1 MARHYSKTVADG
13 LKVKFRVALLLIMSI
28 AMQNG
33 QLQRAQLGHRKDHSP
48 CYYDGLWRHLASGIV
63 SFLFCW

>member
-1 MARHYSKTVADG
+1 MVAGG

-33 QLQRAQLGHRKDHSP
+33 QLQRAQLGDREDQFP
-48 CYYDGLWRHLASGIV
+48 CYYDGLWRHLASGIF
-63 SFLFCW
+63 SFLLCR